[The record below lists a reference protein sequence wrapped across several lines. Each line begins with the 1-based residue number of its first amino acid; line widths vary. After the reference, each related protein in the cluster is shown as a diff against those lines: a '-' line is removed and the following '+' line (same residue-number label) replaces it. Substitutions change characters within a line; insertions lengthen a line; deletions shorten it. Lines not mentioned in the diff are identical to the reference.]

1 MSWLDVLKIGAAALD
16 VGATVKQVDT
26 TIKSEKEFKQRY
38 PEAYAV
44 HQELY
49 LACLDSKFDFKLH
62 PGAPAYVSTMLMRGL
77 LSSQSM
83 KCTTLVNPEAKLIEA
98 VYEPEEGIFV
108 ISDERMPRLLNW
120 VNSRL
125 HVGRFYVVAHSPN
138 LHRQDLIQLGYRV
151 AVPYA
156 GVDKSQIKRL
166 AGNLFAELIAF
177 HDLYVP
183 VIRAVGEQKL
193 SFDRRGQLEGPATA
207 QANDEHT
214 RARQQLAKAAQPAGA
229 AQLLP
234 NLQQQLDANNIGWEP
249 VAGQPMVRVKLPPKL
264 STEATCSAYVTTLDQ
279 VVLEARARGA
289 IPSDCCAAVAGSK
302 YLQFLNWGWTFSGA
316 YFLDFTDNRMVCRA
330 GINAAKFERQPLP
343 ALFPQV
349 AASFIQMVR
358 RLGDLCLVAEAPVQ
372 EPGRNY
378 ATWRSLSYEGIV
390 AAVSM
395 AMEQAQDPLWSDY
408 RTMVSHFNS
417 DVGAVLEEI
426 NA

>member
-16 VGATVKQVDT
+16 VGATIKQVGT
-26 TIKSEKEFKQRY
+26 TVKSEKEFKQRY

-62 PGAPAYVSTMLMRGL
+62 PGAPAYVSTILMRGL
-77 LSSQSM
+77 LNSQNM
-83 KCTTLVNPEAKLIEA
+83 KCTVLVNPEAKLIEA

-108 ISDERMPRLLNW
+108 ISDERMPMLLNW
-120 VNSRL
+120 INSRL
-125 HVGRFYVVAHSPN
+125 HVGRFYVVAHSPK

-177 HDLYVP
+177 HDLYIP
-183 VIRAVGEQKL
+183 VIRAVGDQKL

-207 QANDEHT
+207 QANAEHT
-214 RARQQLAKAAQPAGA
+214 RARQQLARAAQPGRA
-229 AQLLP
+229 AQLLT
-234 NLQQQLDANNIGWEP
+234 NLQQQLDANKIGWEP
-249 VAGQPMVRVKLPPKL
+249 VAGQPMVRVKLPDKL
-264 STEATCSAYVTTLDQ
+264 ATEATCCAYATGLDQ
-279 VVLEARARGA
+279 AALEARARW
-289 IPSDCCAAVAGSK
+289 IVPPDRCAAVVSSK

-330 GINAAKFERQPLP
+330 GINAANFERQLLP

-358 RLGDLCLVAEAPVQ
+358 RLADLRLVAEASVRGQ
-372 EPGRNY
+372 G
-378 ATWRSLSYEGIV
+378 EGYIIYRGSTHEEV
-390 AAVSM
+390 AAAVSTV
-395 AMEQAQDPLWSDY
+395 MEQAGDPLWSNY
-408 RTMVSHFNS
+408 RTMATLFSS